1 MYPIALTRAVV
12 LMVFTALMAE
22 KVWRTSTYRAPSG
35 FPKEPNTF
43 DKATSLDHQRVS
55 LMGTRRLCLG
65 SLFSFSQMFVL
76 W

>member
-12 LMVFTALMAE
+12 LVFTALMAE
-22 KVWRTSTYRAPSG
+22 RVWRTSTYRALSG

-43 DKATSLDHQRVS
+43 DKATSLDHQRVF
-55 LMGTRRLCLG
+55 LTGARRLCLG
-65 SLFSFSQMFVL
+65 SLLSFSQMLIL